1 MKFID
6 TNVFLRFLIGDV
18 RGEKEKRLLK
28 LFSEMQTGDIKVFCL
43 DIVFLQVI
51 FVLKSYYGV
60 NKEEIIEKMLDLLSF
75 EGLIVKDKYVL
86 ERTLEMWRKHS
97 GDIVDCYITASM
109 EKAGEKTLISY
120 DKRIERLGVKRT
132 EP

>member
-18 RGEKEKRLLK
+18 KEEKEKRLLK

-43 DIVFLQVI
+43 DIVFLQTI
-51 FVLKSYYGV
+51 FVLKSYYGIG
-60 NKEEIIEKMLDLLSF
+60 KDEIIDNMLDLLSF
-75 EGLIVKDKYVL
+75 EGLVTKNKYVL

-97 GDIVDCYITASM
+97 GDIVDCYIVASM

-120 DKRIERLGVKRT
+120 DKRIERLGVKRV

>member
-18 RGEKEKRLLK
+18 KEEKEKRLLK

-43 DIVFLQVI
+43 DIVFLQTI
-51 FVLKSYYGV
+51 FVLKSYYGIG
-60 NKEEIIEKMLDLLSF
+60 KDEIINNMLDLLSF
-75 EGLIVKDKYVL
+75 EGLVTKNKYVL

-97 GDIVDCYITASM
+97 GDIVDCYIVASM

-120 DKRIERLGVKRT
+120 DKRIERLGVKRV

>member
-1 MKFID
+1 
-6 TNVFLRFLIGDV
+6 
-18 RGEKEKRLLK
+18 EKRLLK

-43 DIVFLQVI
+43 DIVFLQII

-86 ERTLEMWRKHS
+86 ERMLEMWRKHS
-97 GDIVDCYITASM
+97 GDIVDCYIAASM
-109 EKAGEKTLISY
+109 EKAGEKMLISY
-120 DKRIERLGVKRT
+120 DKRIERLGVKRE